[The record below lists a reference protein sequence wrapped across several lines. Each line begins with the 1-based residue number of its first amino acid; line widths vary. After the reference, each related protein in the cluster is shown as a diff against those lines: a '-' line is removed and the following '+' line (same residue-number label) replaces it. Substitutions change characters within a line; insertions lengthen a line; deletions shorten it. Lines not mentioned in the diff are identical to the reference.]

1 MRHLKAGNRLGVTT
15 AHRLAMMR
23 NMVTSIIENGQI
35 TCTLARAKEVRKP
48 LEKMIGL
55 GKRGTLHSRR
65 QALRFV
71 KSKEAMAQLFGD
83 LAERYKDRNGGYCR
97 IIKLGKNRLGDNSE
111 MAIIQL
117 LGSEG
122 DKLSELKTQKGAK
135 KKQKKKES
143 TVLKEVSEE
152 ILQVPET
159 EENAEKELKQEN
171 DTQASG
177 TEESAEAENKIESGE
192 EELIQEEKQPET
204 KTEDTVEIEN
214 KVQADE
220 EDGDSAKDAVK
231 KESQAEVPLV
241 QNEAETEHTEP
252 EKPEAKTEDTKEIEN
267 VKKLGDKLS
276 ATMDLMLDPA
286 CEIKN
291 FSDTIKLGRACDEA
305 NFFWL
310 EDPYQDGGVSQFA
323 HKKLKE
329 MIKTPIL
336 QTEHIRL
343 LEQHV
348 DFIVSGGTDYVRA
361 GAHEDGGITGV
372 MKIAH
377 ATEGFGLDV
386 ELHGPGPVHRHIM
399 LSLIHI

>member
-83 LAERYKDRNGGYCR
+83 LAERYKDRDGGYCR

-152 ILQVPET
+152 IQQIPET
-159 EENAEKELKQEN
+159 EENPAKELKQEN
-171 DTQASG
+171 VTQESG
-177 TEESAEAENKIESGE
+177 KEVSVEAENKAESDE
-192 EELIQEEKQPET
+192 EELIQEENPHET
-204 KTEDTVEIEN
+204 KAKDTAEIEN
-214 KVQADE
+214 KVKADE
-220 EDGDSAKDAVK
+220 EDGDSSKEAAQE
-231 KESQAEVPLV
+231 ESQAEAPQVK
-241 QNEAETEHTEP
+241 NEAESEKTEP
-252 EKPEAKTEDTKEIEN
+252 EKPEAKSTQDKADADSEPESTDESEEVNKTK
-267 VKKLGDKLS
+267 S
-276 ATMDLMLDPA
+276 
-286 CEIKN
+286 
-291 FSDTIKLGRACDEA
+291 
-305 NFFWL
+305 
-310 EDPYQDGGVSQFA
+310 
-323 HKKLKE
+323 
-329 MIKTPIL
+329 
-336 QTEHIRL
+336 
-343 LEQHV
+343 
-348 DFIVSGGTDYVRA
+348 
-361 GAHEDGGITGV
+361 
-372 MKIAH
+372 
-377 ATEGFGLDV
+377 
-386 ELHGPGPVHRHIM
+386 
-399 LSLIHI
+399 

>member
-83 LAERYKDRNGGYCR
+83 LAERYKDRDGGYCR

-152 ILQVPET
+152 IQKIPET
-159 EENAEKELKQEN
+159 ENNPAKGLKQEN
-171 DTQASG
+171 VTQ
-177 TEESAEAENKIESGE
+177 ESGKEVSAKSDE
-192 EELIQEEKQPET
+192 EELIQEEKPPET
-204 KTEDTVEIEN
+204 KAKDTAEIEN
-214 KVQADE
+214 KVKTDE
-220 EDGDSAKDAVK
+220 EDTNSP
-231 KESQAEVPLV
+231 KEAAQKEIQAEAPQVKIEV
-241 QNEAETEHTEP
+241 ESEKTEP
-252 EKPEAKTEDTKEIEN
+252 EKPEAKSTQDKTDADSDPESTDESEE
-267 VKKLGDKLS
+267 VKKTKS
-276 ATMDLMLDPA
+276 
-286 CEIKN
+286 
-291 FSDTIKLGRACDEA
+291 
-305 NFFWL
+305 
-310 EDPYQDGGVSQFA
+310 
-323 HKKLKE
+323 
-329 MIKTPIL
+329 
-336 QTEHIRL
+336 
-343 LEQHV
+343 
-348 DFIVSGGTDYVRA
+348 
-361 GAHEDGGITGV
+361 
-372 MKIAH
+372 
-377 ATEGFGLDV
+377 
-386 ELHGPGPVHRHIM
+386 
-399 LSLIHI
+399 

>member
-159 EENAEKELKQEN
+159 EEIAENVTQE
-171 DTQASG
+171 SG

-204 KTEDTVEIEN
+204 KTEDTAEIEN
-214 KVQADE
+214 KVQANE

-231 KESQAEVPLV
+231 EESQAEAPQV

-252 EKPEAKTEDTKEIEN
+252 EKPEAKSTQDKADADSEPESTDESEEVNKTK
-267 VKKLGDKLS
+267 S
-276 ATMDLMLDPA
+276 
-286 CEIKN
+286 
-291 FSDTIKLGRACDEA
+291 
-305 NFFWL
+305 
-310 EDPYQDGGVSQFA
+310 
-323 HKKLKE
+323 
-329 MIKTPIL
+329 
-336 QTEHIRL
+336 
-343 LEQHV
+343 
-348 DFIVSGGTDYVRA
+348 
-361 GAHEDGGITGV
+361 
-372 MKIAH
+372 
-377 ATEGFGLDV
+377 
-386 ELHGPGPVHRHIM
+386 
-399 LSLIHI
+399 

>member
-83 LAERYKDRNGGYCR
+83 LAERYKDRDGGYCR

-152 ILQVPET
+152 IQQIPET
-159 EENAEKELKQEN
+159 EENSVKELKQEN
-171 DTQASG
+171 VTQEPG
-177 TEESAEAENKIESGE
+177 KEVSAEADE
-192 EELIQEEKQPET
+192 EELIQEEKPPEA
-204 KTEDTVEIEN
+204 KAKDTAEVEK
-214 KVQADE
+214 KVKANE
-220 EDGDSAKDAVK
+220 EDGDSSKEAAQE
-231 KESQAEVPLV
+231 ESQAEAPQVKI
-241 QNEAETEHTEP
+241 EAES
-252 EKPEAKTEDTKEIEN
+252 EKPEAKSTQDKADADSKHESTDESEEVNKTKN
-267 VKKLGDKLS
+267 
-276 ATMDLMLDPA
+276 
-286 CEIKN
+286 
-291 FSDTIKLGRACDEA
+291 
-305 NFFWL
+305 
-310 EDPYQDGGVSQFA
+310 
-323 HKKLKE
+323 
-329 MIKTPIL
+329 
-336 QTEHIRL
+336 
-343 LEQHV
+343 
-348 DFIVSGGTDYVRA
+348 
-361 GAHEDGGITGV
+361 
-372 MKIAH
+372 
-377 ATEGFGLDV
+377 
-386 ELHGPGPVHRHIM
+386 
-399 LSLIHI
+399 